1 MSETPSGPSAWLT
14 AAQAAPTAPAG
25 TPPGNLFFSYKKP
38 DGDEFIGPA
47 TSAEEYLKLGYTV
60 TGEHTVEDSNSFR
73 DLVSPGSLE
82 PPASGVET
90 TSGTAATSETQ
101 PQGEPPPAA

>member
-1 MSETPSGPSAWLT
+1 MSESSGPSAWLT
-14 AAQAAPTAPAG
+14 AAQAEQSAPTG
-25 TPPGNLFFSYKKP
+25 TPPGNLYFSYKKP

-90 TSGTAATSETQ
+90 SATTEAA
-101 PQGEPPPAA
+101 PPAT

>member
-1 MSETPSGPSAWLT
+1 LT
-14 AAQAAPTAPAG
+14 AAQAEPTAPAG
-25 TPPGNLFFSYKKP
+25 TPPGNLYFSYKKP

-90 TSGTAATSETQ
+90 SQA
-101 PQGEPPPAA
+101 PAAQPEADPSATA

>member
-1 MSETPSGPSAWLT
+1 MSETPSGPSPWLT
-14 AAQAAPTAPAG
+14 AAQAEPTAPAG

-38 DGDEFIGPA
+38 DGDEFVGPA

-90 TSGTAATSETQ
+90 TPTTTTESQ
-101 PQGEPPPAA
+101 PEASPPPAA